1 MTIARRDIVPQGAPG
16 VYHCMSRC
24 VRRAF
29 LCGRDQYSGRSYE
42 HRRAWV
48 RDRLRHLARFFGLE
62 ICAYAVMSNHTHV
75 VLRTRPQLV
84 DSWSDEETAWR
95 WLSVFSK
102 ARDEHGRPFK
112 PTEARVRAL
121 AGNPE
126 RLQEIRQRLGSISWF
141 MRCLNE
147 YIARRAN
154 REDQCKGRFWE
165 GRFKCQALLD
175 ESAILAC
182 MAYVD
187 LNPVRAGLAD
197 RPETSEFTSVHDRI
211 AARRERL
218 MGAVSSAAGSPA
230 DQPPADAWLSPLMDD
245 RSPERSPTFLPLTEA
260 EYLSLI
266 DLTGRLVVEGKSAIP
281 DQMSPL
287 LIRLQVEPER
297 WVSTVR
303 GFGGLF
309 QRVAGRY
316 ESIQAAARGAGL
328 RWLKGLRV
336 GRTVFA

>member
-1 MTIARRDIVPQGAPG
+1 MTIARREIVAPGAPG

-29 LCGRDQYSGRSYE
+29 LCGRDKYSGQSYE
-42 HRRAWV
+42 HRRTWV
-48 RDRLRHLARFFGLE
+48 RDRLRHLARYFGLE
-62 ICAYAVMSNHTHV
+62 ICAYAVMSNHTHL
-75 VLRTRPQLV
+75 VLRTRPELV
-84 DSWSDEETAWR
+84 DSWSDEETAFR
-95 WLSVFSK
+95 WVSLFSK
-102 ARDEHGRPFK
+102 ARDESGRPLE
-112 PTEARVRAL
+112 PPEARVKAL

-197 RPETSEFTSVHDRI
+197 RPETSEFTSVYDRI
-211 AARRERL
+211 VARRERL
-218 MGAVSSAAGSPA
+218 MAAVPSAAPASP
-230 DQPPADAWLSPLMDD
+230 DAWLSPLAEDHLPG
-245 RSPERSPTFLPLTEA
+245 RAPTFLPMTEA

-266 DLTGRLVVEGKSAIP
+266 DWTGRLVVEGKRTIP
-281 DQMSPL
+281 DHMSPIL
-287 LIRLQVEPER
+287 VRLQVEPEH
-297 WVSTVR
+297 WVSTVQ

-316 ESIQAAARGAGL
+316 ESIRAAARGAGL
-328 RWLKGLRV
+328 RWLKGLRA